1 MTPHLLFLTARHY
14 GKLQGSLMTLEGKID
29 LLLLIVTV
37 LM

>member
-1 MTPHLLFLTARHY
+1 MTPRLLFLTAHHY
-14 GKLQGSLMTLEGKID
+14 GKLQGFLMTLEGKID